1 MFKKHHFKNSI
12 VLKSILTLGIIYGGT
27 VGIYPK
33 AGAATQN
40 SSSVQDK
47 QFQKVEEVPNNSEK
61 ALVKKLYD
69 RYSKNTING
78 KSNKSRNWVY
88 SERPL
93 NENQVRIHLEGTYTF
108 AGRVFTP
115 KRNITLNKEVMTL
128 KELDHII
135 RFAHISYGLYMGN
148 HLPKGNIV
156 INTKDGGKY
165 TLESHKEL
173 QKDREN
179 VKINTADVKNV
190 TFALVESINDIEPI

>member
-1 MFKKHHFKNSI
+1 MFKKHHSKNSI
-12 VLKSILTLGIIYGGT
+12 VLKSILSLGIIYGGT
-27 VGIYPK
+27 FGIYPK
-33 AGAATQN
+33 ADASTQN

-47 QFQKVEEVPNNSEK
+47 QLQKVEEVPNNSEK

-69 RYSKNTING
+69 RYSKDTING

-93 NENQVRIHLEGTYTF
+93 NENQVRIHLEGTY
-108 AGRVFTP
+108 RVADRTP
-115 KRNITLNKEVMTL
+115 KRNITLNKEVVTL

-135 RFAHISYGLYMGN
+135 RFAHISYGLYMGE

-156 INTKDGGKY
+156 INTKNGGKY

-179 VKINTADVKNV
+179 VKINTDDIKNV
-190 TFALVESINDIEPI
+190 TFELVKSVNDIEQV

>member
-1 MFKKHHFKNSI
+1 MGEHLEYI
-12 VLKSILTLGIIYGGT
+12 
-27 VGIYPK
+27 
-33 AGAATQN
+33 Q
-40 SSSVQDK
+40 K
-47 QFQKVEEVPNNSEK
+47 QTRQHKIPQVYKINNS
-61 ALVKKLYD
+61 KKLKKYQIIQKKLWL
-69 RYSKNTING
+69 KNFTIDTAING

-93 NENQVRIHLEGTYTF
+93 NENQVRINLEGTY
-108 AGRVFTP
+108 RVADRVYTP
-115 KRNITLNKEVMTL
+115 KRNITLNKEVVTL

-135 RFAHISYGLYMGN
+135 RFAHISYGLYMGE

-179 VKINTADVKNV
+179 VKINTADIKNV
-190 TFALVESINDIEPI
+190 TFKLVKSVNDIEQV

>member
-1 MFKKHHFKNSI
+1 MFKKHHSKNSI
-12 VLKSILTLGIIYGGT
+12 VLKSILSLGIIYS
-27 VGIYPK
+27 GIFGINSK
-33 AGAATQN
+33 ADASIQD
-40 SSSVQDK
+40 SSSVHDK
-47 QFQKVEEVPNNSEK
+47 QLLKVEEVPNNSEK

-69 RYSKNTING
+69 RYSKDTING

-93 NENQVRIHLEGTYTF
+93 NENQVRIHLEGTYTV
-108 AGRVFTP
+108 AGRVYTP
-115 KRNITLNKEVMTL
+115 KRNITLNKEVVTL
-128 KELDHII
+128 KELDHIV
-135 RFAHISYGLYMGN
+135 RFAHISYGLYMGE

-179 VKINTADVKNV
+179 VKINTDDIKNV
-190 TFALVESINDIEPI
+190 TFELVKSVNDIEPA

>member
-1 MFKKHHFKNSI
+1 MFKKHHSKNSI
-12 VLKSILTLGIIYGGT
+12 VLKSILSLGIICS
-27 VGIYPK
+27 GIFGINSK
-33 AGAATQN
+33 ADASIQD
-40 SSSVQDK
+40 SSSVHDK
-47 QFQKVEEVPNNSEK
+47 QLLKVEEVPNNSEK

-69 RYSKNTING
+69 RYSKDTING

-93 NENQVRIHLEGTYTF
+93 NENQVRIHLEGTYTV
-108 AGRVFTP
+108 AGRVYTP
-115 KRNITLNKEVMTL
+115 KRNITLNKEVVTL
-128 KELDHII
+128 KELDHIV
-135 RFAHISYGLYMGN
+135 RFAHISYGLYMGE

-179 VKINTADVKNV
+179 VEINTADIKNV
-190 TFALVESINDIEPI
+190 TFELVKSVNDIEQA

>member
-1 MFKKHHFKNSI
+1 MFKKNDSKNSI
-12 VLKSILTLGIIYGGT
+12 LLKSILSLGIIYGGT
-27 VGIYPK
+27 FGIYPK
-33 AGAATQN
+33 ADASTQN
-40 SSSVQDK
+40 SPSVQDK

-69 RYSKNTING
+69 RYSQNTING

-88 SERPL
+88 SEKPL
-93 NENQVRIHLEGTYTF
+93 NENQVRINLEGTY
-108 AGRVFTP
+108 RVADRVYTP
-115 KRNITLNKEVMTL
+115 KRNITLNKEVVTL

-135 RFAHISYGLYMGN
+135 RFAHISYGLYMGE

-179 VKINTADVKNV
+179 VKINTADIKNV
-190 TFALVESINDIEPI
+190 TFKLVKSVNDIEQV

>member
-33 AGAATQN
+33 ADAATQN

-135 RFAHISYGLYMGN
+135 RFAHVSYGLYMGN

-190 TFALVESINDIEPI
+190 TFDLVESINDIEPI

>member
-1 MFKKHHFKNSI
+1 MFKKYDSKNSI
-12 VLKSILTLGIIYGGT
+12 VLKSILSLGIIYGGT
-27 VGIYPK
+27 FGIYPK
-33 AGAATQN
+33 ADASTQN

-47 QFQKVEEVPNNSEK
+47 QLQKVEEVPNNSEK

-69 RYSKNTING
+69 RYSKDTING

-93 NENQVRIHLEGTYTF
+93 NENQVRIHLEGTYTV
-108 AGRVFTP
+108 AGRVYT
-115 KRNITLNKEVMTL
+115 ITLNKEVVTL

-135 RFAHISYGLYMGN
+135 RFAHISYGLYMGE

-179 VKINTADVKNV
+179 VKINTADIKNV
-190 TFALVESINDIEPI
+190 TFKLVKSVNDIEQV